1 MSNEDNTGINAGD
14 LDESVSNNSE
24 LGLLEAWQTM
34 IEKPL
39 TVAITPWEAVVKDSA
54 QGSATSSELFEGR
67 MNSDNSAWMDADLF
81 TGGVADLLSSEA
93 DSLQAEA
100 VLIGF
105 EPVSIAEKSV
115 LIGKGEGSGTG
126 ITVRVRFD
134 RVSECILTGTKTVEQ
149 IWRTVGWVKPDRIPH
164 DKKAVLFIRD
174 IGNASRKIKA
184 RRKDDVERT
193 TPEIDEQAREEYRQR
208 VANA

>member
-1 MSNEDNTGINAGD
+1 MVCNFDGRCLDCTIHVDLCTRPDAGPPADTGVTSDLGPAGD
-14 LDESVSNNSE
+14 
-24 LGLLEAWQTM
+24 
-34 IEKPL
+34 
-39 TVAITPWEAVVKDSA
+39 
-54 QGSATSSELFEGR
+54 
-67 MNSDNSAWMDADLF
+67 SAWMDADLF